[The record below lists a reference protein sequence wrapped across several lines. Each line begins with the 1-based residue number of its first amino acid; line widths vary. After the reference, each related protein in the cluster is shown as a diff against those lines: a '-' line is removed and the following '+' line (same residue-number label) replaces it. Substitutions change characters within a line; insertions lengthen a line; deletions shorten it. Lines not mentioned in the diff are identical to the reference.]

1 MKTVYVD
8 HAATTPVLPEA
19 VAAMCDLMNNHY
31 GNPSSL
37 HAMGVEAHAA
47 LEKARGQVAA
57 LINAPKEQIYFTS
70 GGTEA
75 DNLAILG
82 TARAAGH
89 GHIIT
94 TAVEH
99 HAVLDSCRYLE
110 KHGFELTILPVNE
123 EGLITAKQVEEALRE
138 DTILVT
144 VMHANNEVGS
154 VNPVE
159 EIGRLLRNH
168 KAVFHV
174 DAVQSV
180 GKISVDVQA
189 IDCDMLTYS
198 SHKINGPK
206 GVGVLYRRGGF
217 EVESLVY
224 GGGQEHKFRSGT
236 ENLPGIVGFGVAAER
251 TLADWQEQAAGWLAM
266 RRHFIERVQKE
277 IPAVKINGSLASRLP
292 HNINVSFAYI
302 EGESLLLYL
311 DMAGICCSSGSAC
324 TSGEASA
331 SHVLTAMH
339 ITEPYLNSA
348 VRITLGRGN
357 TMEDIDYI
365 VEVLKQKVKMLRMA
379 SPFAPKDLY
388 EGYAKKA

>member
-8 HAATTPVLPEA
+8 NAATTPVFPEA
-19 VAAMCDLMNNHY
+19 VQAMSDLMLSHY

-37 HAMGVEAHAA
+37 HSMGQDAKMR
-47 LEKARGQVAA
+47 LEKARKQVAD
-57 LINAPKEQIYFTS
+57 LVNADSSQIYFTS

-82 TARAAGH
+82 TARAKGK

-94 TAVEH
+94 TAIEH
-99 HAVLDSCRYLE
+99 HAVLDACRYLE
-110 KHGFELTILPVNE
+110 KHGFDLTVLPVDE
-123 EGLITAKQVEEALRE
+123 DGLISVEQVKEALRP

-144 VMHANNEVGS
+144 IMHANNEVGS

-159 EIGRLLRNH
+159 EIGAVLKNH
-168 KAVFHV
+168 PAVFHV

-180 GKISVDVQA
+180 GKIPVDVKA
-189 IDCDMLTYS
+189 IDCDMLTFS

-206 GVGVLYRRGGF
+206 GIGALYKRDGF
-217 EVESLVY
+217 EVEPLVY
-224 GGGQEHKFRSGT
+224 GGGQEKKFRSGT
-236 ENLPGIVGFGVAAER
+236 ENLPGIVGFGVAAQKTAEVFEES
-251 TLADWQEQAAGWLAM
+251 TAQWQKM
-266 RRHFIERVQKE
+266 RDHFFERVQKE
-277 IPAVKINGSLASRLP
+277 IPAVKINGSLTHRLP

-324 TSGEASA
+324 TSGEAAA
-331 SHVLTAMH
+331 SHVLTAMN
-339 ITEPYLNSA
+339 IPEEYLNSA

-365 VEVLKQKVKMLRMA
+365 VDVLNEKVKMLRMA
-379 SPFAPKDLY
+379 SPFAPADLY
-388 EGYAKKA
+388 K